1 MKRILIYYLLFL
13 RKQVLEQFVETEIAW
28 FKISIRLY
36 VHAFYM
42 PDTMRNILSL
52 YEVSYNIPVRK
63 ILSLVKILKIK
74 KMRFLEVEHLSMAQ
88 SQLD

>member
-13 RKQVLEQFVETEIAW
+13 RKQVLEQFVEIEIAW

-36 VHAFYM
+36 VHVFYM

-52 YEVSYNIPVRK
+52 YEVSYNSLVRK

-74 KMRFLEVEHLSMAQ
+74 K
-88 SQLD
+88 